1 MIRVPLILLA
11 CLLSVSPTGL
21 ADSIPLAINGE
32 AVQGG
37 LLVGRTRPGADV
49 RLDGRVLRI
58 SDEGLFLICFGRD
71 ATEPVTLSVEVNG
84 ERLEHV
90 LSPASREWR
99 IQRVDGLPAE
109 KVTPPAAVLRRI
121 QDEAHQIRL
130 ARDHD
135 DARADFSVGFVWPL
149 EGRITGVYGSQRILN
164 GEPRQPHY
172 GVDVAAP
179 TGTRVVAPAD
189 GVATLVHED
198 MYYSGGTL
206 LMDHG
211 HGLSSTF
218 IHLSRILVEEGQ
230 RVRQGDIVAEVG
242 ATGRATGPHLD
253 WRMNLFEARIDP
265 QLVVG
270 LKPPAPVAEGAP

>member
-1 MIRVPLILLA
+1 MIRVPSILLA
-11 CLLSVSPTGL
+11 CLACVSPTGL
-21 ADSIPLAINGE
+21 ADSIPLHLSGE

-37 LLVGRTRPGADV
+37 LLIGRTRPGADV
-49 RLDGRVLRI
+49 RLDGRVLRVT
-58 SDEGLFLICFGRD
+58 DEGLFLIGFGRD
-71 ATEPVTLSVEVNG
+71 ATQPVTLSINAIG
-84 ERLEHV
+84 GRLEQV
-90 LSPASREWR
+90 LSPASRDWR
-99 IQRVDGLPAE
+99 IQHVDGLPAE

-121 QDEAHQIRL
+121 QDEAREVRL
-130 ARDHD
+130 ARNQD
-135 DARADFSVGFVWPL
+135 DARADFVAGFIWPL

-189 GVATLVHED
+189 GLATLAHGD

-206 LMDHG
+206 VMDHG

-230 RVRQGDIVAEVG
+230 SVRQGEVVAEVG

-253 WRMNLFEARIDP
+253 WRMNLFEVRIDP

-270 LKPPAPVAEGAP
+270 LKPPAPMAEGAP